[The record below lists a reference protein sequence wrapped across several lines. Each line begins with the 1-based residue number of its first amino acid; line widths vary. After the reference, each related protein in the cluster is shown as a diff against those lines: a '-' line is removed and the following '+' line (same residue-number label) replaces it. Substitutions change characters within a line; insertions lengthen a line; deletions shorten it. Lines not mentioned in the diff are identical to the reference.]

1 MAWNN
6 ESMCWGPPMINPC
19 RPAAQSRNIIEQI
32 NTAPDDTIRAILR
45 YLTGDYDTRFMI
57 ETLLPK
63 LPLDESEMRTHEDE
77 SSRKRKAD
85 THTPEDQNPKK
96 RKLEI
101 CLQCDEAFE
110 EGDTSASCR
119 YHTSIQFDP
128 EAPYWQNKPPGI
140 REDGSV
146 GRTVHKPGYWFPCCH
161 QWGTHDKL
169 GCRLGPHRAAD
180 GVREKDLDGWK
191 SYEAYQKAMGVPNK
205 EDMLSWEAHCI
216 DLRKQASMAA
226 ESDFDAEESDSASES
241 DIEESDSTPATEQSD
256 KSRGTPA
263 TQEPATSKTTQIPE
277 VVITNGEGDDEEE
290 GPSWVDECDKAGRNF
305 PDITELPRK
314 KRRALLRAQE
324 IAFREAFPTR
334 EAYESH
340 CGPLLNH
347 QTLTAPV
354 EVHTMVSYTSG
365 LGSSDLKRQR
375 EESPGTERRKGKRT
389 D

>member
-1 MAWNN
+1 MVWNN
-6 ESMCWGPPMINPC
+6 EIMCWGPPMIHPC

-32 NTAPDDTIRAILR
+32 NAAPEGTIRAIVR

-57 ETLLPK
+57 ETLIPK
-63 LPLDESEMRTHEDE
+63 LPLDESEMQTHEDE
-77 SSRKRKAD
+77 SNRKRKTN

-119 YHTSIQFDP
+119 YHTSMQFDP
-128 EAPYWQNKPPGI
+128 EAPYWKSKPPGI
-140 REDGSV
+140 REDGPV
-146 GRTVHKPGYWFPCCH
+146 GRKVHKPGYWFPCCQ

-191 SYEAYQKAMGVPNK
+191 SYEAFQEAMGVPRK

-216 DLRKQASMAA
+216 ALRKQASMAVD
-226 ESDFDAEESDSASES
+226 SDSDAEESDSTSES
-241 DIEESDSTPATEQSD
+241 DTAEESYSTPATEQADRS
-256 KSRGTPA
+256 TPV
-263 TQEPATSKTTQIPE
+263 TEEPTAKQDTQIPD
-277 VVITNGEGDDEEE
+277 VANTDGQDNYEEE
-290 GPSWVDECDKAGRNF
+290 GPSWVDE
-305 PDITELPRK
+305 K

-324 IAFREAFPTR
+324 IAVREAFPTR

-340 CGPLLNH
+340 CGPLLN
-347 QTLTAPV
+347 QTLTV
-354 EVHTMVSYTSG
+354 EVHATVSCTSG
-365 LGSSDLKRQR
+365 PGSDSLKRKQ
-375 EESPGTERRKGKRT
+375 EESPGTERRQRKRT